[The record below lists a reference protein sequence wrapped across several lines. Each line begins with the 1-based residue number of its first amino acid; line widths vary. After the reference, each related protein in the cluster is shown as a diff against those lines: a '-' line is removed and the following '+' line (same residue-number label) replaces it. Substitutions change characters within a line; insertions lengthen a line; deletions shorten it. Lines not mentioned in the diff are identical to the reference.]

1 MIPVLIRGIQEL
13 DSTIT
18 ALKDEIEELKSAMDI
33 SNRDFPLPSKAS
45 MKQNVPNPVLN
56 STTIR
61 YFVPNEAREA
71 RILVTDA
78 NGQQLKIFNVSGDS
92 TVNFSAGTLAA
103 GVYTYSLVVDGKTI
117 SARKMIIVK

>member
-1 MIPVLIRGIQEL
+1 
-13 DSTIT
+13 
-18 ALKDEIEELKSAMDI
+18 MDI
-33 SNRDFPLPSKAS
+33 SNRDFSLPSKAS

-56 STTIR
+56 STTIS

-78 NGQQLKIFNVSGDS
+78 NGQQLKIFNVSGDG